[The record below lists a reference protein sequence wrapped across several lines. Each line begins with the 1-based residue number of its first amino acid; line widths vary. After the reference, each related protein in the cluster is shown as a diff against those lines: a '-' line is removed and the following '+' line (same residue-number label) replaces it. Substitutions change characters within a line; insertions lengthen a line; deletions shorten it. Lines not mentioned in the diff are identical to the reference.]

1 MTVEAIAAIG
11 ATQNLV
17 PDAAVSA
24 TQHIDASSFVQWIDA
39 QVASTDAKIKAA
51 DQAVQ
56 NVALGKTD
64 NLHRVMMDI
73 ESARMSLD
81 LVVQIRNRVVDA
93 YQELMRMQ
101 I

>member
-1 MTVEAIAAIG
+1 MTVEAIAAISAAQG
-11 ATQNLV
+11 AAPATAAATAQRA
-17 PDAAVSA
+17 DAG
-24 TQHIDASSFVQWIDA
+24 SFLHWIDDQIA
-39 QVASTDAKIKAA
+39 ATDTQIKAA
-51 DQAVQ
+51 DQAVR

-81 LVVQIRNRVVDA
+81 LVVQVRNRVVDA

-101 I
+101 V